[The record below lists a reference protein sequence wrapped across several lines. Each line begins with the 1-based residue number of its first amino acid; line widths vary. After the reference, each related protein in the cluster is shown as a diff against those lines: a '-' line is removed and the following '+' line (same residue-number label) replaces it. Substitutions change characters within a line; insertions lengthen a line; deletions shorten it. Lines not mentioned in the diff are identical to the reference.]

1 MSILSFLFGNKDKR
15 VLRKLGSIVNS
26 INDLEQNFD
35 SFTNEQLKNT
45 TSKLKERLSEGSS
58 LEELMPEAFAAVRES
73 SKRFLGLRHYD
84 CQLIGGA
91 ILNEGMIAE
100 MATGEGKTLVATLPC
115 YLNALT
121 GKSVIVVTANEYLA
135 KRDANWMA
143 PIFEGLGMNVGY
155 ITPELNPLEKKENY
169 AKDVVYATNNELGF
183 DYLRDNMVLREED
196 RLQRDPY
203 FVVVDE
209 VDSILIDEARTP
221 LIISGVA
228 EDNGPLYKR
237 LKPVVKSLTEEEF
250 DFEKEEVVKAG
261 DFTIDLQSRSIE
273 ITENGHEKIENYLK
287 QNNLLEDSVSLYASE
302 NLKLLNMV
310 QALVRAETLFEKN
323 TDYIVQNGKVILID
337 TNSGRAMPG
346 RRLSDGVHQALELKE
361 NLDIQVESQTLASTT
376 FQNFFRM
383 FEKLSGMTGT
393 AKTEAREFDEI
404 YSLEAISIPTN
415 LPMVREDKN
424 DKIYL
429 TEEEKNDAIIDEIK
443 TYHEKGN
450 PILVGTIS
458 VENSEVLS
466 KKLDTLNIPHRVLNA
481 KQNQQEAEIISQA
494 GKEKAVTI
502 ATNMAGRGTD
512 IVLGGFPE
520 SETARKEI
528 VELGG
533 LHVIGTERHESR
545 RIDNQLRGRSGR
557 QGDPGSSQFF
567 LSLDDGLL
575 KIFAPDRMKA
585 LMQSFGGMKK
595 GESIEHKMLTN
606 SIERAQ
612 RRVEGRNFDIRKRIL
627 EFDDVLNEQ
636 RQVIYKQRKE
646 ILEDKDLDDLIS
658 NMRADVLSS
667 TFELHI
673 PEYEIET
680 NWKVDELTNILESEF
695 NLQFNLKAE
704 LENAESNTQEVLDKL
719 LDFADEIYL
728 EKRNKFPNVYSQ
740 LENQIILQVIDQSW
754 KNHINQLDSLRQNI
768 GFRSYAGKDPRL
780 EYKREAFEMFEQLLE
795 TIKKESTR
803 FLCRVEVKPED
814 EQEIEKM
821 KSREVLEKTKT
832 VHENSPSAF
841 MDNSG
846 SNQQAS
852 NNDQPVEGN
861 RRLRRLQAKANRK
874 KKKR

>member
-15 VLRKLGSIVNS
+15 VLRKLGSVVNS
-26 INDLEQNFD
+26 INDLEQNFG
-35 SFTNEQLKNT
+35 SFTDEELKNT

-58 LEELMPEAFAAVRES
+58 LEDLMPEAFAAVRES

-228 EDNGPLYKR
+228 EDNGPLYKK

-383 FEKLSGMTGT
+383 F
-393 AKTEAREFDEI
+393 
-404 YSLEAISIPTN
+404 LEH
-415 LPMVREDKN
+415 
-424 DKIYL
+424 
-429 TEEEKNDAIIDEIK
+429 II
-443 TYHEKGN
+443 G
-450 PILVGTIS
+450 
-458 VENSEVLS
+458 
-466 KKLDTLNIPHRVLNA
+466 
-481 KQNQQEAEIISQA
+481 
-494 GKEKAVTI
+494 
-502 ATNMAGRGTD
+502 
-512 IVLGGFPE
+512 
-520 SETARKEI
+520 
-528 VELGG
+528 
-533 LHVIGTERHESR
+533 
-545 RIDNQLRGRSGR
+545 
-557 QGDPGSSQFF
+557 
-567 LSLDDGLL
+567 
-575 KIFAPDRMKA
+575 
-585 LMQSFGGMKK
+585 
-595 GESIEHKMLTN
+595 
-606 SIERAQ
+606 
-612 RRVEGRNFDIRKRIL
+612 
-627 EFDDVLNEQ
+627 
-636 RQVIYKQRKE
+636 
-646 ILEDKDLDDLIS
+646 
-658 NMRADVLSS
+658 
-667 TFELHI
+667 
-673 PEYEIET
+673 
-680 NWKVDELTNILESEF
+680 
-695 NLQFNLKAE
+695 
-704 LENAESNTQEVLDKL
+704 
-719 LDFADEIYL
+719 
-728 EKRNKFPNVYSQ
+728 
-740 LENQIILQVIDQSW
+740 
-754 KNHINQLDSLRQNI
+754 
-768 GFRSYAGKDPRL
+768 
-780 EYKREAFEMFEQLLE
+780 
-795 TIKKESTR
+795 
-803 FLCRVEVKPED
+803 
-814 EQEIEKM
+814 
-821 KSREVLEKTKT
+821 
-832 VHENSPSAF
+832 
-841 MDNSG
+841 
-846 SNQQAS
+846 
-852 NNDQPVEGN
+852 
-861 RRLRRLQAKANRK
+861 
-874 KKKR
+874 

>member
-15 VLRKLGSIVNS
+15 VLRKLGSVVNS
-26 INDLEQNFD
+26 INDLEHNFD
-35 SFTNEQLKNT
+35 SFTDEELKNT

-58 LEELMPEAFAAVRES
+58 LEDLMPEAFAAVRES

-228 EDNGPLYKR
+228 EDNGPLYKK

-429 TEEEKNDAIIDEIK
+429 TEEEKNDAIIAEIK

-667 TFELHI
+667 TFEAHI
-673 PEYEIET
+673 PEYEIEI

-704 LENAESNTQEVLDKL
+704 LENSESNTQEVLNKL
-719 LDFADEIYL
+719 LDFADKIYL

>member
-15 VLRKLGSIVNS
+15 VLRKLGSVVNS
-26 INDLEQNFD
+26 INDLEHNFD
-35 SFTNEQLKNT
+35 SFTDEELKNT

-58 LEELMPEAFAAVRES
+58 LEDLMPEAFAAVRES

-228 EDNGPLYKR
+228 EDNGPLYKK

-667 TFELHI
+667 TFEAHI

-680 NWKVDELTNILESEF
+680 NWKIDELTNILESDF
-695 NLQFNLKAE
+695 NLQFDLEAE
-704 LENAESNTQEVLDKL
+704 LENSESNTQEVLNKL
-719 LDFADEIYL
+719 LDFADKIYL

-832 VHENSPSAF
+832 VHENSPSAC
-841 MDNSG
+841 MDNSV

-874 KKKR
+874 KKKG

>member
-15 VLRKLGSIVNS
+15 VLRKLGSVVNS

-35 SFTNEQLKNT
+35 SFTDEELKNT
-45 TSKLKERLSEGSS
+45 TSKLKERLSKGSS
-58 LEELMPEAFAAVRES
+58 LEDLMPEAFAAVRES
-73 SKRFLGLRHYD
+73 SKRFLRLRHYD

-91 ILNEGMIAE
+91 ILNQGMIAE

-196 RLQRDPY
+196 RLQREPY

-228 EDNGPLYKR
+228 EDNGPLYKK

-429 TEEEKNDAIIDEIK
+429 TDDEKNDAIIDEIK
-443 TYHEKGN
+443 NYHEKGN

-466 KKLDTLNIPHRVLNA
+466 KKLDT
-481 KQNQQEAEIISQA
+481 
-494 GKEKAVTI
+494 
-502 ATNMAGRGTD
+502 
-512 IVLGGFPE
+512 
-520 SETARKEI
+520 
-528 VELGG
+528 
-533 LHVIGTERHESR
+533 
-545 RIDNQLRGRSGR
+545 
-557 QGDPGSSQFF
+557 
-567 LSLDDGLL
+567 
-575 KIFAPDRMKA
+575 
-585 LMQSFGGMKK
+585 
-595 GESIEHKMLTN
+595 
-606 SIERAQ
+606 
-612 RRVEGRNFDIRKRIL
+612 
-627 EFDDVLNEQ
+627 
-636 RQVIYKQRKE
+636 
-646 ILEDKDLDDLIS
+646 
-658 NMRADVLSS
+658 
-667 TFELHI
+667 
-673 PEYEIET
+673 
-680 NWKVDELTNILESEF
+680 
-695 NLQFNLKAE
+695 
-704 LENAESNTQEVLDKL
+704 
-719 LDFADEIYL
+719 
-728 EKRNKFPNVYSQ
+728 
-740 LENQIILQVIDQSW
+740 
-754 KNHINQLDSLRQNI
+754 
-768 GFRSYAGKDPRL
+768 
-780 EYKREAFEMFEQLLE
+780 
-795 TIKKESTR
+795 
-803 FLCRVEVKPED
+803 
-814 EQEIEKM
+814 
-821 KSREVLEKTKT
+821 
-832 VHENSPSAF
+832 
-841 MDNSG
+841 
-846 SNQQAS
+846 
-852 NNDQPVEGN
+852 
-861 RRLRRLQAKANRK
+861 
-874 KKKR
+874 